1 MHCHPTLKLFKRCLS
16 LQYKNGRIVSWT
28 KKTSRARLKGEIEEM
43 MGKVLNDKWLELKGK
58 LGLLRGIAIGTAK
71 DAINDAVEDIKKI

>member
-1 MHCHPTLKLFKRCLS
+1 M
-16 LQYKNGRIVSWT
+16 
-28 KKTSRARLKGEIEEM
+28 KGEIEEM